1 MGEFY
6 KMLTKGQELEE
17 GVFVN
22 PLDSYETI
30 ISAVNHALEDSDE
43 IDALIAMEFAKD
55 QEEMVKECEKMGQP
69 TEEMPVM
76 YPILIATF
84 PSFCL
89 FELGDDTYKVG
100 YTYDNKTR
108 RVSLSSPEEVALD
121 LSIAPMPS
129 ED

>member
-6 KMLTKGQELEE
+6 KMLTKDQELEE
-17 GVFVN
+17 GVIVN

-30 ISAVNHALEDSDE
+30 ISAVNHELEDSDE
-43 IDALIAMEFAKD
+43 IGILIATE
-55 QEEMVKECEKMGQP
+55 QEEMLKECSGENP
-69 TEEMPVM
+69 VAEEMPVM

-89 FELGDDTYKVG
+89 FELGDDTYRVS
-100 YTYDNKTR
+100 YTYDNRTR
-108 RVSLSSPEEVALD
+108 RVKLGTPEEVTLD
-121 LSIAPMPS
+121 ISIAATPPE